1 VLGLNT
7 NLAKSKLVHVE
18 YVDNVVELAEILGYG
33 VVSAHEVSW
42 YLFGA
47 SCKAKNIWGTAIEK
61 IECWLTS

>member
-7 NLAKSKLVHVE
+7 NLAKSKLVHVD
-18 YVDNVVELAEILGYG
+18 YVDNVVELADILGYG

-42 YLFGA
+42 SLFGA
-47 SCKAKNIWGTAIEK
+47 SCKAKNIWGTVIEK